1 MGIPAEKELM
11 EYADY
16 EKLRKRIHEFTT
28 FDETNYSDRLRRIVN
43 FRSNIINLWQDLK
56 LELEDKL
63 VDIDELRSK
72 TFDKLK
78 KQTNLYENKYEIEM
92 VLDGDAALVKLRR
105 EANKL
110 TIMIEGLE
118 HHLKSLSD
126 MSFNI
131 KALMGYEKF
140 QSGES

>member
-1 MGIPAEKELM
+1 M
-11 EYADY
+11 EYSDY

-28 FDETNYSDRLRRIVN
+28 FDDTLYTERLRRITN
-43 FRSNIINLWQDLK
+43 FRSNLINLWQDLK
-56 LELEDKL
+56 YKLEDTL
-63 VDIDELRSK
+63 VDISDKKSK
-72 TFDKLK
+72 AFDRIK
-78 KQTNLYENKYEIEM
+78 KQSNLYENKYEIEL
-92 VLDGDAALVKLRR
+92 VLDGDPEICKLRR

-140 QSGES
+140 QSGD